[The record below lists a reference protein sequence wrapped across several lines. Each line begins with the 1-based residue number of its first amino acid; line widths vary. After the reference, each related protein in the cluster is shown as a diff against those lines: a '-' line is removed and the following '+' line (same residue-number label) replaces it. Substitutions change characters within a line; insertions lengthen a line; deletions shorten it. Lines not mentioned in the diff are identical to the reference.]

1 MGYICIARLLELDY
15 LLCSRRTVGGSAV
28 RASSQREEGGVG
40 GARRSVE
47 SSDSPLSSPAQLPVI
62 NDWVVVN

>member
-28 RASSQREEGGVG
+28 RASSQRDGEEEGGVG
-40 GARRSVE
+40 WGVRGGASKAQILLSV
-47 SSDSPLSSPAQLPVI
+47 AQL
-62 NDWVVVN
+62 NYQ